1 MLWLQT
7 DDEILYKY
15 RRKIMS
21 KMQWVMIQLQW
32 VPVAGAGALYLLTR
46 RLKTYKPSDPFIY
59 FLVPYFYINYGIF
72 NSEQRRVFESGYPAH
87 PHIQKWRADTINQ
100 TCFKF
105 PPILK
110 NEIEYLHSK
119 IHPLPEEPTDED
131 LLQTRYEK
139 TFRTGKVQLD
149 YERVLNDQMKLK
161 PKKGVDTGKRYTVIV
176 EGGQIYLQCIDPF
189 EEVFEISRDMIEGVE
204 LTTMLDPFL
213 FDNHKDVTN
222 ALFEV
227 YYDLSNEYIEKCGDP
242 KHKTIKQ

>member
-1 MLWLQT
+1 
-7 DDEILYKY
+7 
-15 RRKIMS
+15 
-21 KMQWVMIQLQW
+21 
-32 VPVAGAGALYLLTR
+32 
-46 RLKTYKPSDPFIY
+46 
-59 FLVPYFYINYGIF
+59 
-72 NSEQRRVFESGYPAH
+72 
-87 PHIQKWRADTINQ
+87 
-100 TCFKF
+100 
-105 PPILK
+105 
-110 NEIEYLHSK
+110 
-119 IHPLPEEPTDED
+119 
-131 LLQTRYEK
+131 
-139 TFRTGKVQLD
+139 
-149 YERVLNDQMKLK
+149 MKLK